1 MYMAISQEIR
11 VIKDFYILVN
21 SIYQDFDKKLLPA
34 NFSTNLFK
42 TTKDVI
48 RKNTPNHIT
57 AAKFIKIMQDQ
68 MSLSE
73 SVKTENENQTQRR
86 SSNKGNI
93 ILEF

>member
-1 MYMAISQEIR
+1 M
-11 VIKDFYILVN
+11 
-21 SIYQDFDKKLLPA
+21 YQDLDRKLIAP

-42 TTKDVI
+42 TTKEVI

-68 MSLSE
+68 MSLNE
-73 SVKTENENQTQRR
+73 SMKTENENQTQRR

-93 ILEF
+93 KLYFQK